1 MSKRDQSNYHW
12 HPNFHIGFLAAAF
25 PWRIEFGR
33 ASDQDSGSV
42 KPRGFR
48 FYLGLMGFGV
58 HFSRDGEYTI
68 TGLQTPLFH
77 IGATKIETI
86 AV

>member
-1 MSKRDQSNYHW
+1 MNESNTSNYHW
-12 HPNFHIGFLAAAF
+12 HPNLHLNFFSTAF
-25 PWRIEFGR
+25 PWRFELGR

-42 KPRGFR
+42 KQRGFR
-48 FYLGLMGFGV
+48 FYFGLLGFGV
-58 HFSRDGEYTI
+58 HFSRDGEYMI
-68 TGLQTPLFH
+68 SGIQTPLFH